1 MNASARRIA
10 KIAALPALLA
20 ASMPGEALAHAS
32 ERGHVL
38 LLPTGYYSIGG
49 AFAVAA
55 SFLVLAL
62 VSPRLL
68 TGIWSKELVLFPLR
82 DEAKIVTSLL
92 SFLFFAILVAAG
104 FWGSRDPLSNPLPL
118 TIWTLLWVAMALVQG
133 LLGDVWAWLNPWYG
147 PCRLVALFR
156 QNDAPLALPRCLGQW
171 PAVALLFAFTWFD
184 LVYPAP
190 DDPERLA
197 RAAGFYWLGTFIAM
211 VVFGHEEWSRRG
223 EFLTVFFRL
232 LSHFALFGRDGQGC
246 LTLRWPGAR
255 LLEIAPLSKS
265 GVAFVLLALS
275 SVSFDGLTHTFF
287 WMGILGL
294 NPLDFPGRTA
304 VILPNTIG
312 LLASFAVLGSL
323 FMLTVRLGDEIARLT
338 GHTGRGDTAGL
349 LVWSIVP
356 IALAY
361 HLAHYL
367 ASLMVDSQYAVVAL
381 SDPFGLG
388 WNLFGTAHLHVEA
401 AITSGATSAWV
412 LWNIQAGAIVA
423 GHVLAVLVAHC
434 QACRLYGDA
443 RRASFS
449 QLPLT
454 MLMIGY
460 TVFGLWLL
468 ATPSAH

>member
-1 MNASARRIA
+1 MNLSARRIA

-20 ASMPGEALAHAS
+20 AFMPAEALAHAS

-49 AFAVAA
+49 ALAVAA

-62 VSPRLL
+62 VPPRLL

-82 DEAKIVTSLL
+82 AEAKTVTSLL

-133 LLGDVWAWLNPWYG
+133 LLGDAWAWLNPWYG
-147 PCRLVALFR
+147 PCRLVARFR
-156 QNDAPLALPRCLGQW
+156 RNDAPLALPQRLGMW
-171 PAVALLFAFTWFD
+171 PAVVLLLAFAWFE

-197 RAAGFYWLGTFIAM
+197 RAAGLYWLATFIAM
-211 VVFGHEEWSRRG
+211 LIFGHEQWSRRG
-223 EFLTVFFRL
+223 EFLSVFFRV
-232 LSHFALFGRDGQGC
+232 LSHFALLGRDEQGR

-255 LLEIAPLSKS
+255 LLETGPLPKS

-287 WMGILGL
+287 WMGILGV

-304 VILPNTIG
+304 VMAPNTIG
-312 LLASFAVLGSL
+312 LLASFAVLGAV
-323 FMLTVRLGDEIARLT
+323 FMLAVRLGDALA
-338 GHTGRGDTAGL
+338 GQTGRDDSAGL
-349 LVWSIVP
+349 LVWSILP

-367 ASLMVDSQYAVVAL
+367 AALMVDSQYALVAL
-381 SDPFGLG
+381 SDPFALG

-401 AITSGATSAWV
+401 AITSGAGAAWV

-423 GHVLAVLVAHC
+423 GHVLAVLVAHAL
-434 QACRLYGDA
+434 ACRLYGDA
-443 RRASFS
+443 RRATFS

-454 MLMIGY
+454 LLMIGY

-468 ATPSAH
+468 ATPSAG

>member
-1 MNASARRIA
+1 MNLSARRIA

-20 ASMPGEALAHAS
+20 AFMPGEALAHAS

-49 AFAVAA
+49 ALAVAA

-62 VSPRLL
+62 VPPRLL

-82 DEAKIVTSLL
+82 AEAKTVTSLL

-133 LLGDVWAWLNPWYG
+133 LLGDAWAWLNPWYG
-147 PCRLVALFR
+147 PCRLVARFR
-156 QNDAPLALPRCLGQW
+156 RNDAPLALPQRLGMW
-171 PAVALLFAFTWFD
+171 PAVVLLLAFAWFE

-197 RAAGFYWLGTFIAM
+197 RAAGLYWLATFIAM
-211 VVFGHEEWSRRG
+211 LIFGHEQWSRRG
-223 EFLTVFFRL
+223 EFLSVFFRV
-232 LSHFALFGRDGQGC
+232 LSHFALLGRDEQGR

-255 LLEIAPLSKS
+255 LLETGPLPKS

-287 WMGILGL
+287 WMGILGV

-304 VILPNTIG
+304 VMAPNTIG
-312 LLASFAVLGSL
+312 LLASFAVLGAV
-323 FMLTVRLGDEIARLT
+323 FMLAVRLGDALA
-338 GHTGRGDTAGL
+338 GQTGRDDSAGL

-367 ASLMVDSQYAVVAL
+367 AALMVDSQYALVAL
-381 SDPFGLG
+381 SDPFALD

-401 AITSGATSAWV
+401 AITSGAGAAWV

-423 GHVLAVLVAHC
+423 GHVLAVLVAHAL
-434 QACRLYGDA
+434 ACRLYGDA
-443 RRASFS
+443 RRATFS

-454 MLMIGY
+454 LLMIGY

-468 ATPSAH
+468 ATPSAG

>member
-1 MNASARRIA
+1 MNLSARRIA

-20 ASMPGEALAHAS
+20 AFMPGEALAHAS

-49 AFAVAA
+49 ALAVAA

-62 VSPRLL
+62 VPPRLL

-82 DEAKIVTSLL
+82 AEAKIVTSLL

-133 LLGDVWAWLNPWYG
+133 LLGDAWAWLNPWYG
-147 PCRLVALFR
+147 PCRLVARFKR
-156 QNDAPLALPRCLGQW
+156 NDAPLALPQRLGMW
-171 PAVALLFAFTWFD
+171 PAVVLLLAFAWFE

-197 RAAGFYWLGTFIAM
+197 RAAGLYWLATFIAM
-211 VVFGHEEWSRRG
+211 LVFGHEQWSRRG
-223 EFLTVFFRL
+223 EFLSVFFRV
-232 LSHFALFGRDGQGC
+232 LSHFALLGRDEQGR

-255 LLEIAPLSKS
+255 LLETGPLPKS

-287 WMGILGL
+287 WMGILGV

-304 VILPNTIG
+304 VMAPNTIG
-312 LLASFAVLGSL
+312 LLASFAVLGAV
-323 FMLTVRLGDEIARLT
+323 FMLAVRLGDALASQ
-338 GHTGRGDTAGL
+338 TGRDDSAGL

-367 ASLMVDSQYAVVAL
+367 AALMVDSQYALVAL
-381 SDPFGLG
+381 SDPFALG

-401 AITSGATSAWV
+401 AITSGAGAAWV

-423 GHVLAVLVAHC
+423 GHVLAVLVAHAL
-434 QACRLYGDA
+434 ACRLYGDA
-443 RRASFS
+443 RRATFS

-454 MLMIGY
+454 LLMIGY

-468 ATPSAH
+468 ATPSAG

>member
-1 MNASARRIA
+1 MNLSARRIA

-20 ASMPGEALAHAS
+20 AFMPGEALAHA
-32 ERGHVL
+32 L
-38 LLPTGYYSIGG
+38 
-49 AFAVAA
+49 AVAA

-62 VSPRLL
+62 VPPRLL

-82 DEAKIVTSLL
+82 AEAKTVTSLL

-133 LLGDVWAWLNPWYG
+133 LLGDAWAWLNPWYG
-147 PCRLVALFR
+147 PCRLVARFR
-156 QNDAPLALPRCLGQW
+156 RNDAPLALPQRLGMW
-171 PAVALLFAFTWFD
+171 PAVVLLLAFAWFE

-197 RAAGFYWLGTFIAM
+197 RAAGLYWLATFIAM
-211 VVFGHEEWSRRG
+211 LIFGHEQWSRRG
-223 EFLTVFFRL
+223 EFLSVFFRV
-232 LSHFALFGRDGQGC
+232 LSHFALLGRDEQGR

-255 LLEIAPLSKS
+255 LLETGPLPKS

-287 WMGILGL
+287 WMGILGV

-304 VILPNTIG
+304 VMAPNTIG
-312 LLASFAVLGSL
+312 LLASFAVLGAV
-323 FMLTVRLGDEIARLT
+323 FMLAVRLGDALA
-338 GHTGRGDTAGL
+338 GQTGRDDSAGL

-367 ASLMVDSQYAVVAL
+367 AALMVDSQYALVAL
-381 SDPFGLG
+381 SDPFALD

-401 AITSGATSAWV
+401 AITSGAGAAWV

-423 GHVLAVLVAHC
+423 GHVLAVLVAHAL
-434 QACRLYGDA
+434 ACRLYGDA
-443 RRASFS
+443 RRATFS

-454 MLMIGY
+454 LLMIGY

-468 ATPSAH
+468 ATPSAG